1 MNKRTTAIALLV
13 APFALAISLIAI
25 VEESQDA
32 YAYPPGVG
40 ILSKA
45 KNCLVCHAD
54 NGPWKDDERTI
65 IDVVEKDTKKSFK
78 LPDGSFLIEVKRGEQ
93 KTVRTVIGRQ
103 KDDGTA
109 SPYRTAWSYVDPK
122 TIESSSLSKFAPGW
136 DVNLPLSCRI
146 VGDVL
151 EGYEGARLT
160 VLPMTIRPL
169 DAAQDAQVILQVM
182 LTRGESVK
190 GKAKEGMIGSYFE
203 RIVRLKVVD

>member
-1 MNKRTTAIALLV
+1 MNKTTTAIALLV
-13 APFALAISLIAI
+13 APLALAISLIAI

-45 KNCLVCHAD
+45 KNCLVCHAN

-65 IDVVEKDTKKSFK
+65 IDVIEMDTRKSFR
-78 LPDGSFLIEVKRGEQ
+78 LADGSFLIEVKRGEQ
-93 KTVRTVIGRQ
+93 KTVRTVIGRL

-109 SPYRTAWSYVDPK
+109 SPYRNAWSYVDPK

-160 VLPMTIRPL
+160 VLPMMIRPL
-169 DAAQDAQVILQVM
+169 DAAQDAQLTLQVM